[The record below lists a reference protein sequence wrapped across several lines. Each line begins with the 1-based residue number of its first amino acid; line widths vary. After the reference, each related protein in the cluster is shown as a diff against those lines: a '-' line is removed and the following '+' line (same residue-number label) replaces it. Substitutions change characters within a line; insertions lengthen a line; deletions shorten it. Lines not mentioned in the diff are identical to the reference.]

1 MISTPRVRAFFF
13 AKISKRLILIWDD
26 NTTVTLLPIET
37 FRRVK
42 LDSESLDIVETD
54 LLERDGFW
62 QVRVATSQNTLF
74 ADQAMKQRNIITLF
88 SFPVS

>member
-37 FRRVK
+37 FRRVT

-54 LLERDGFW
+54 LLERDGFC
-62 QVRVATSQNTLF
+62 QVRVATS
-74 ADQAMKQRNIITLF
+74 
-88 SFPVS
+88 